1 MRLIVFPS
9 LGARGRGLLLAAAVA
24 ACGAPASK
32 AVASPILCT
41 VPTGTQ
47 VHFHLLTPISSNE
60 STTGQTFGFVL
71 LQPITTDACVIPAD
85 GSKGSGTIV
94 LAGKAGIHGHEGD
107 LTLTLDTIATPDG
120 RLLTFDDQKLEI
132 NGGNHKV
139 EAGALNLVPDV
150 GIAANF
156 IHGKDVKVDPSTPVE
171 TTLLRPAIV
180 RNAPPPTPAHNP
192 SS

>member
-1 MRLIVFPS
+1 M
-9 LGARGRGLLLAAAVA
+9 LLAAAVA
-24 ACGAPASK
+24 ICGVSASK
-32 AVASPILCT
+32 AGASPILCE

-47 VHFHLLTPISSNE
+47 VHFHLLAPVSSNE
-60 STTGQTFGFVL
+60 STSGQSFGFVL
-71 LQPITTDACVIPAD
+71 LQPITTDACVIPVE

-120 RLLTFDDQKLEI
+120 RLLTFDDQVLEI

-156 IHGKDVKVDPSTPVE
+156 IHGKDVKVDPGTPIQ

-180 RNAPPPTPAHNP
+180 RNAPPQTPAPVPAARP
-192 SS
+192 SGG

>member
-1 MRLIVFPS
+1 MRSIVFPT
-9 LGARGRGLLLAAAVA
+9 LGVRCRALLVVA
-24 ACGAPASK
+24 AMAMCATMTGKAGAT
-32 AVASPILCT
+32 PILCT
-41 VPTGTQ
+41 LPTGTQ
-47 VHFHLLTPISSNE
+47 VHFHLTAPISSNE
-60 STTGQTFGFVL
+60 STSGQTFGFVL
-71 LQPITTDACVIPAD
+71 LQPIASDACTIPAD

-120 RLLTFDDQKLEI
+120 RLLTFDDQVLEI

-150 GIAANF
+150 GIVANF

-180 RNAPPPTPAHNP
+180 RNAPLP
-192 SS
+192 SSAPSP